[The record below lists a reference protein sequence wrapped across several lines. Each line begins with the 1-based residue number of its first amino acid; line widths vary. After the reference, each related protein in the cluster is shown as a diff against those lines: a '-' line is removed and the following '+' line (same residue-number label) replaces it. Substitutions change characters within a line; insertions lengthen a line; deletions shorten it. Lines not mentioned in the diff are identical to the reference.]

1 MSSLQPTGYGPAGAD
16 PVLVAVSQHLGGLTP
31 GEDAAVYGA
40 TIAQRYAPGAPG
52 VSPVQVVAL
61 SQALGAFR
69 TAPCRY
75 CHLGLV
81 DHTLDLTPEG
91 LDVRCITDQSS
102 RPLREWLG
110 THATTSRG
118 SAVWAGLLWV
128 GIPLLSIGLLSWV
141 MPAIGAGLYRRRS
154 WALAAVALLILTVV
168 GFVVTPE
175 DPNEIDLLADAL
187 LFGTWLV
194 GAGYGA
200 FQIKPWLDARSNQ
213 RS

>member
-16 PVLVAVSQHLGGLTP
+16 RVLVAVSQHLGGLTP
-31 GEDAAVYGA
+31 EEDAAVYGA
-40 TIAQRYAPGAPG
+40 TVAQRYAPGAPG
-52 VSPVQVVAL
+52 VSPAQVVAL

-118 SAVWAGLLWV
+118 SVVWAGLLWV
-128 GIPLLSIGLLSWV
+128 GIPLLSVGLLGWV

-168 GFVVTPE
+168 GFVVTPA
-175 DPNEIDLLADAL
+175 DPDEIDLLADAL

-200 FQIKPWLDARSNQ
+200 FQVKPWLDARSNQ